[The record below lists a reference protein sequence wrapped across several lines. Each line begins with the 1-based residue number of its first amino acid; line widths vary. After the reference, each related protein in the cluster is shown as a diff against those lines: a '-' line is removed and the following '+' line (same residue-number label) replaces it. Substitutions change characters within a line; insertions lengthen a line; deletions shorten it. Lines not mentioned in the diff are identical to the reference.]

1 MSRFNH
7 LSYDTEAQTAD
18 IGAGL
23 RWDAVYELLN
33 PQGVT
38 VLGGRTSGVG
48 VAGFILG
55 GGILFY
61 PSYQTVILTR
71 FPGLSWKTNQYGWT
85 LDTVVAYDLVLP
97 NGTFVTATA
106 DHNTDLFF
114 GLRAS
119 IPIHHDLERSST
131 FSLLGRTQ

>member
-33 PQGVT
+33 PKGVT

-55 GGILFY
+55 GGIISFFA
-61 PSYQTVILTR
+61 SYQAVILTCC
-71 FPGLSWKTNQYGWT
+71 PGLSWKTNQYGWT

-119 IPIHHDLERSST
+119 ISIRPDLERSST
-131 FSLLGRTQ
+131 LS